1 MRHSSLV
8 RLGGFLGGAL
18 FLAGQALAT
27 EPPRLV
33 LQITVDQLRGDLVSR
48 YGAGMGKGGFHYLLE
63 HGVVFTDAHH
73 RHANTETVVGHTTL
87 ATGTDP
93 AVHGMISNVW
103 IDRKSGATVYN
114 VQDADYPLIGD
125 KGGDKDKKG
134 EIDPTQRAA
143 TTKGR
148 SPRAILTTT
157 IGDEIR
163 LHYGPKAKVFS
174 VSVKDRAAIAMGG
187 HTGQAYWFSKGQGR
201 FVTSTYY
208 RKDYPQWVKDWNAS
222 GKVGRYAGGE
232 WKLML
237 APRFYLFANR
247 DDQPWE
253 MNLPGWGRTFPHH
266 YGPANGKFY
275 GGLLTMS
282 PAGDELTADFA
293 ETLIENEGL
302 GQDDIPD
309 YLSISFSSTDYV
321 EHVFG
326 PSSLE
331 AEDNLKRLDRTL
343 ASLLQY
349 IDQKVGLKRT
359 LIVLAADHG
368 STEAVGYMKSLGID
382 AGEFDFK
389 KVSAQPS
396 LAKLRKR
403 FHLKQGELIQGFI
416 KPYVYLNRQAIAK
429 AGLKLG
435 EVEQAVA
442 EALQKA
448 PGVAYAVTA
457 DALNRGA
464 LPDNPV
470 MRAVIANYNPQRS
483 GDIYL
488 VFQPHWYVAD
498 FDGMHVTSVHGS
510 PWSYDTYVPLI
521 FAGYGLKPARVY
533 RRVETVDVAPTIAEL
548 VDSKPPSGAV
558 GVPLL
563 EVFQQLK

>member
-1 MRHSSLV
+1 MARSFSLPWR
-8 RLGGFLGGAL
+8 RLWVGLLFLG
-18 FLAGQALAT
+18 GQALAA
-27 EPPRLV
+27 EAPRLV
-33 LQITVDQLRGDLVSR
+33 LQITVDQLRGDLVDR
-48 YGAGMGKGGFHYLLE
+48 YRAGLGRDGFRYLLE
-63 HGVVFTDAHH
+63 HGAVFADAHH

-103 IDRKSGATVYN
+103 IDRKTGDKVYN
-114 VQDADYPLIGD
+114 VQDPDYPPIGSKQND
-125 KGGDKDKKG
+125 ESQNN

-187 HTGQAYWFSKGQGR
+187 HTGQAYWFSKGEGR

-208 RKDYPQWVKDWNAS
+208 RKDYPEWVKAWNA
-222 GKVGRYAGGE
+222 GGAVGRYAGGE
-232 WKLML
+232 WKLLL
-237 APRFYLFANR
+237 APRFYLFADR

-253 MNLPGWGRTFPHH
+253 MKLPGWGRTFPHH
-266 YGPANGKFY
+266 YGPADGKFY
-275 GGLLTMS
+275 GALLTLS
-282 PAGDELTADFA
+282 PAGDELTVDFA
-293 ETLIENEGL
+293 KALIENEGL

-309 YLSISFSSTDYV
+309 YLSISLSSTDYI

-343 ASLLQY
+343 ADLLQY
-349 IDQKVGLKRT
+349 IDRTVGLKRT
-359 LIVLAADHG
+359 LVVLCADHG
-368 STEAVGYMKSLGID
+368 STEAVGYLKTLGID

-389 KVSAQPS
+389 KAAAQPW
-396 LAKLRKR
+396 LAQLRKR
-403 FHLKQGELIQGFI
+403 FGLAKGELIQGFI

-435 EVEQAVA
+435 EVQQAVA
-442 EALQKA
+442 HALEKM

-457 DALNRGA
+457 DALSRGA
-464 LPDNPV
+464 VPDNPV
-470 MRAVIANYNPQRS
+470 MRAVTANYNPQRS

-510 PWSYDTYVPLI
+510 PWPYDTYVPLI
-521 FAGYGLKPARVY
+521 FMGPGIEPKKIY
-533 RRVETVDVAPTIAEL
+533 RRVETVDVAPTIAEIL
-548 VDSKPPSGAV
+548 GTRPPSGAL
-558 GVPLL
+558 GRPLE
-563 EVFQQLK
+563 EVLAR